1 LIKKL
6 NALGFNYI
14 KISKIEN
21 FNHYIIYIMKISLV
35 SHNLSSNAL
44 GRAYVLHE
52 LLSDSYETE
61 IVGPILWD
69 GIWEPL
75 RFDKNIKIKTLEKG
89 KNINKQLGELNTD
102 VLYAIKP
109 TFTGYR
115 RLGVRNASR

>member
-1 LIKKL
+1 
-6 NALGFNYI
+6 
-14 KISKIEN
+14 
-21 FNHYIIYIMKISLV
+21 MKISLV

-89 KNINKQLGELNTD
+89 DKTEVHHFWCFITGKISKQKT
-102 VLYAIKP
+102 